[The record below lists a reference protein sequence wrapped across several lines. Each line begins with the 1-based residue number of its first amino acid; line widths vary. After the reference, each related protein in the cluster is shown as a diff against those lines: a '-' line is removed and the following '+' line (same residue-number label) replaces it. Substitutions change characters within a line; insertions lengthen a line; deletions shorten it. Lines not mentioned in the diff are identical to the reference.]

1 MAVGGEE
8 GGDEKRSSWFIKI
21 ETIKYEITMHQD
33 KCFVTGLFLLGHLS
47 FLITFFPESV
57 LSSVKVLQF

>member
-1 MAVGGEE
+1 MIQTNKVNSDTIVAVGGEE

-33 KCFVTGLFLLGHLS
+33 KCFVTGVS
-47 FLITFFPESV
+47 RKDCFF
-57 LSSVKVLQF
+57 